1 MLIWQ
6 VGILVLFSVV
16 LIKSAEWVIVSLRRI
31 ARKSKVGVFA
41 ISAIILAVGTSLP
54 ELFVGITSAIEGT
67 PNISLGVVLGSN
79 IANTALIVGLVAL
92 ILGKINVHGDY
103 LKRDVFTAL
112 VAGLLPLGLMADG
125 ILGRVDGLILLFGY
139 AAYTAGFFKDK
150 FAEITNEHSKE
161 SFVYKFLREVNH
173 INFDVTKEYAKL
185 FISLALMLFS
195 SQLIIGASEK
205 LAFAIGIP
213 VFVVGLIIL
222 AIGTSLPE
230 LAFSL
235 KSIKGGEPKMFFGNL
250 LGSTIANSTLIVGL
264 TSVIHPIEITSFS
277 DYRNA
282 IIAFVIIFLTFWAF
296 IRTKHRLD
304 RLEGL
309 VLVIMY
315 LIFVVIEF
323 VF

>member
-6 VGILVLFSVV
+6 VIILVFFSFI
-16 LIKSAEWVIVSLRRI
+16 LIKSAEWIIVSLRRI
-31 ARKSKVGVFA
+31 AKRSKVGVFA

-79 IANTALIVGLVAL
+79 IANTALITGLVAL

-103 LKRDVFTAL
+103 LKRDVFVAL
-112 VAGLLPLGLMADG
+112 VAGLFPLALMADG
-125 ILGRVDGLILLFGY
+125 VLGRIDGLVLLFAY
-139 AAYTAGFFKDK
+139 AAYTAGFFKEK
-150 FAEITNEHSKE
+150 FAEITSEHGKE
-161 SFVYKFLREVNH
+161 SFIYKFLREINH
-173 INFDVTKEYAKL
+173 IDFDITKEYAKL
-185 FISLALMLFS
+185 FTGLGLMLFS
-195 SQLIIGASEK
+195 SQMIIKSSES
-205 LAFAIGIP
+205 LAIAIGVPI
-213 VFVVGLIIL
+213 FVVGLVIL

-230 LAFSL
+230 LVFSL
-235 KSIKGGEPKMFFGNL
+235 RSVKGGEPKMFFGNL

-264 TSVIHPIEITSFS
+264 TAVINPIKIDSFA

-282 IIAFVIIFLTFWAF
+282 IIAFVVIFLTFWMF

-304 RLEGL
+304 KMEAL
-309 VLVIMY
+309 VLVLMY
-315 LIFVVIEF
+315 VVFVAFEF